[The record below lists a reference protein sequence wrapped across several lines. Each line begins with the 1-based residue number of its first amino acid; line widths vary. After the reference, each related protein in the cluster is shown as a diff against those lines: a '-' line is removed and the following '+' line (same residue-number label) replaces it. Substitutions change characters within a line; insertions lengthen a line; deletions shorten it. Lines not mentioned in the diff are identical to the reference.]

1 MAVDMKAWSQGQS
14 QDEDPVPMEEL
25 PEEQAGNLQ
34 SGSGKMSPE
43 MMENLATLVRPHLPQ
58 IEEEVQDME
67 PTILLSDDQELPED
81 MADKIIELVDGWGDG
96 LPEMLQGIDPMD
108 AIAVAQMVADEIT
121 TVDPILVGAWLWRTG
136 ELT

>member
-1 MAVDMKAWSQGQS
+1 
-14 QDEDPVPMEEL
+14 
-25 PEEQAGNLQ
+25 
-34 SGSGKMSPE
+34 
-43 MMENLATLVRPHLPQ
+43 
-58 IEEEVQDME
+58 ME

-81 MADKIIELVDGWGDG
+81 MADKIVELVDGWGDG